1 MCTIDVPE
9 GGLNAYLKGFGL
21 VRVFRKVFKD
31 GDVSYYGSD
40 VLKAGADEYG
50 ELFGL
55 GWRIE
60 QYHRG
65 IKQCCGV
72 ESFCEKRPCGDKSY
86 WHGYKKCFCAL
97 KYLD

>member
-1 MCTIDVPE
+1 
-9 GGLNAYLKGFGL
+9 L

-72 ESFCEKRPCGDKSY
+72 EKAFVRNARAVINHIGMAIRSVF
-86 WHGYKKCFCAL
+86 AL
-97 KYLD
+97 